1 MVYSLIINFLLGH
14 KVHARSYC
22 FNRLIGRKHF
32 RVWEIYSSEY
42 SPEYSPKYSTASCE
56 SLHGV
61 LNGNIR
67 PSRQDP
73 YYTSLITG
81 LSGDLRP

>member
-14 KVHARSYC
+14 KVHARSYR

-32 RVWEIYSSEY
+32 RFWEIYSS
-42 SPEYSPKYSTASCE
+42 EYSPKYSTASCE

-61 LNGNIR
+61 LNGNIG